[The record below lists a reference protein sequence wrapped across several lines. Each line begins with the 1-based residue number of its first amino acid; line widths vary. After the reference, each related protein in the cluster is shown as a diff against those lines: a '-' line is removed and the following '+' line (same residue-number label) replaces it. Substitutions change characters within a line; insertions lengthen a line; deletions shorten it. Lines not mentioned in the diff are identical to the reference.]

1 MTGDTVRCPSQFA
14 ANTVCFTVDVE
25 WAAQAVV
32 DDIKTLF
39 DDYDME
45 ATFFV
50 THADVAVPGHER
62 GLHPNFRRNGDTY
75 RSLADAG
82 GMTDEAINRHIVT
95 ATRAFAPEAKGV
107 RAHSLHSDST
117 LLPLYRELGLEYDS
131 CYQMPLVEGIR
142 PFWIY
147 GPLVELPIYYGDSLD
162 LSMGMTDFQVARLA
176 LDRPGLKV
184 LNFHPNTVYINADSN
199 TALAA
204 TRAFYHD
211 PEKLRMARNNSRGV
225 RTLLLDTLEY
235 VRRHEIP
242 TALLQSVNADWRALP
257 EWS

>member
-1 MTGDTVRCPSQFA
+1 MTEDTVRWPSQFA

-32 DDIKTLF
+32 DDVRNLF
-39 DDYDME
+39 DDYGVQ

-50 THADVAVPGHER
+50 THADVSVPGHER

-75 RSLADAG
+75 RGLADAG
-82 GMTDEAINRHIVT
+82 RMTDEAINRHIIT
-95 ATRAFAPEAKGV
+95 ATRAFAPEANGV
-107 RAHSLHSDST
+107 RAHCLHSDST

-131 CYQMPLVEGIR
+131 CCQMPFVEGIR

-162 LSMGMTDFQVARLA
+162 LSMGVTDFQVARLA

-184 LNFHPNTVYINADSN
+184 LNFHPNTVYINAGSD
-199 TALAA
+199 AA
-204 TRAFYHD
+204 QAAMRAFYRD
-211 PEKLRMARNNSRGV
+211 PEKLRAARNDGRGV
-225 RTLLLDTLEY
+225 RTLLIDTLEY
-235 VRRHEIP
+235 VRRHDIP
-242 TALLQSVNADWRALP
+242 TALLQSVNAAWRTLP
-257 EWS
+257 KWS

>member
-1 MTGDTVRCPSQFA
+1 MTEGTFRWPSQLA

-32 DDIKTLF
+32 DDIRSLF
-39 DDYDME
+39 DSHGVK

-50 THADVAVPGHER
+50 THADVVVPGHER

-75 RSLADAG
+75 RSLAGADKMG
-82 GMTDEAINRHIVT
+82 DEAINRHIVT
-95 ATRAFAPEAKGV
+95 ATHAFAPEAKGV

-147 GPLVELPIYYGDSLD
+147 GSLIELPIYYGDSLD
-162 LSMGMTDFQVARLA
+162 ISVAMTDFQVGRLA

-184 LNFHPNTVYINADSN
+184 LNFHPNTVYINAGSN
-199 TALAA
+199 AVLAA
-204 TRAFYHD
+204 TRAFYREPD
-211 PEKLRMARNNSRGV
+211 KLRASRNEGRGI

-235 VRRHEIP
+235 VRRHDIP
-242 TALLQSVNADWRALP
+242 TAVLQSVNDQWRRTP
-257 EWS
+257 KWS

>member
-1 MTGDTVRCPSQFA
+1 MTEGTFRWPSQLA

-25 WAAQAVV
+25 WAAQPVL
-32 DDIKTLF
+32 DDIRDLF
-39 DDYDME
+39 DTYGIK

-50 THADVAVPGHER
+50 THADIAVPGHER

-75 RSLADAG
+75 RKLADADA
-82 GMTDEAINRHIVT
+82 MTDEAINRHIMVT
-95 ATRAFAPEAKGV
+95 TRAFAPEAKGV

-131 CYQMPLVEGIR
+131 CHQMPHVEGIR

-162 LSMGMTDFQVARLA
+162 ISVGMTDFRVARLA

-184 LNFHPNTVYINADSN
+184 LNFHPNIVYINANSN
-199 TALAA
+199 AAQAA
-204 TRAFYHD
+204 TRTFYHD
-211 PEKLRMARNNSRGV
+211 PEKLRASRNDGKGI

-235 VRRHEIP
+235 VRRQGIP
-242 TALLQSVNADWRALP
+242 TAVLQSVNEQWRTLRP
-257 EWS
+257 WS

>member
-1 MTGDTVRCPSQFA
+1 MTKGTIRLPFQFA
-14 ANTVCFTVDVE
+14 PNTVCFTVDVE

-32 DDIKTLF
+32 DDIRSLF
-39 DDYDME
+39 DGYGVK

-75 RSLADAG
+75 RSLVDAAH
-82 GMTDEAINRHIVT
+82 MTDEALNWHVVT

-147 GPLVELPIYYGDSLD
+147 GPLVEFPIYYGDSMD
-162 LSMGMTDFQVARLA
+162 LSMGLTDFQVLRLA

-199 TALAA
+199 AVQAA
-204 TRAFYHD
+204 TKAIYHD
-211 PEKLRMARNNSRGV
+211 PEKLRAARNDGKGI

-235 VRRHEIP
+235 VCQHDIP
-242 TALLQSVNADWRALP
+242 TALLQSVNAEWRTLTK
-257 EWS
+257 WS

>member
-1 MTGDTVRCPSQFA
+1 MTEDNLRAPPQFS

-25 WAAQAVV
+25 WAAQAVI
-32 DDIKTLF
+32 DDIRTLF
-39 DDYDME
+39 DTYGVK

-50 THADVAVPGHER
+50 THADIAVPGHER
-62 GLHPNFRRNGDTY
+62 GLHPNFRRNGDIY
-75 RSLADAG
+75 RGLPDAG
-82 GMTDEAINRHIVT
+82 QMTDEAVNRHIVV

-117 LLPLYRELGLEYDS
+117 LLTLYRELGLEYDS

-147 GPLVELPIYYGDSLD
+147 GPLVELPIYYGDSMD
-162 LSMGMTDFQVARLA
+162 ISVGMTDFNVGRLA

-184 LNFHPNTVYINADSN
+184 LNFHPNTVYINAESSD
-199 TALAA
+199 AQAA
-204 TRAFYHD
+204 TKSFYHD
-211 PEKLRMARNNSRGV
+211 PKRLRAARNNGKGV

-235 VRRHEIP
+235 VCRNDIP
-242 TALLQSVNADWRALP
+242 TAVMQSVNDYCRGMP
-257 EWS
+257 KRY